1 MKTHGQGSI
10 VKLEDK
16 EKRRCRKWQL
26 RVSVGRDKSQSGKY
40 VTKTRRFAGTYTEAQ
55 KALSEFISELE
66 RKEYSFS
73 DYTTVKNY
81 IEMWEERR
89 KTQGLSSRTLE
100 SESYKLKN
108 VSLNIGNL
116 YLKDLRPDHIEKL
129 YYDLANGSSVSGRC
143 LKPKTIHDIHKSL
156 ITMLKAADY
165 DGLVDRKLLHGIK
178 APKQTESLKIAL
190 NSEQITE
197 FINKLDIS
205 NYFQLGLLLC
215 ITTGIRRSECLALQW
230 NDIRNDVMYVS
241 RSLDEHGKVK
251 LTKNRKVRAIPLP
264 QTTKSALEQE
274 QRRQKTIGYYR
285 ESGRIISRLGEYLTP
300 HAFST
305 WFRRN
310 RKKLGLEGYTIH
322 ELRHTY
328 ITELARK
335 GVHPK
340 IAQELAGHASIE
352 TTMDIY
358 SHVDLDDKKEAVS
371 RLNF

>member
-1 MKTHGQGSI
+1 
-10 VKLEDK
+10 
-16 EKRRCRKWQL
+16 
-26 RVSVGRDKSQSGKY
+26 
-40 VTKTRRFAGTYTEAQ
+40 
-55 KALSEFISELE
+55 
-66 RKEYSFS
+66 
-73 DYTTVKNY
+73 
-81 IEMWEERR
+81 MWEERR

-197 FINKLDIS
+197 FINKLDIN

-274 QRRQKTIGYYR
+274 RRRQKTIGYYR

-310 RKKLGLEGYTIH
+310 RKKFGLEGYTIH

-340 IAQELAGHASIE
+340 VAQELAGHASIE

-371 RLNF
+371 RLVFLVIDRTWINKKAVQISYFSIHSQSIS

>member
-55 KALSEFISELE
+55 KALSEFICELE

-197 FINKLDIS
+197 FINKLDIN

-274 QRRQKTIGYYR
+274 RRRQKTIGYYR

-310 RKKLGLEGYTIH
+310 RKKFGLEGYTIH

-340 IAQELAGHASIE
+340 VAQELAGHASIE

-371 RLNF
+371 RLVF

>member
-10 VKLEDK
+10 VKLEKK

-100 SESYKLKN
+100 CESYKLKN

-230 NDIRNDVMYVS
+230 NDIQNDVMYVS

-274 QRRQKTIGYYR
+274 RRRQKTIGYYR
-285 ESGRIISRLGEYLTP
+285 ESGRIISRFGEYLTP

-340 IAQELAGHASIE
+340 VAQELAGHASIE